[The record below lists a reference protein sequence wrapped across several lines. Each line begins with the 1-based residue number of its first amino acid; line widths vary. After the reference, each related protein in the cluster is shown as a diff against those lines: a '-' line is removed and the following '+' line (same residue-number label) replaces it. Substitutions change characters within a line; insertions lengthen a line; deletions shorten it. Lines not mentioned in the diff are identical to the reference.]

1 MPNAKLAS
9 IFAVFKQHG
18 VEIDQSAIWE
28 VQGTPVV
35 RHKDVERLGAAL
47 NIAYDEPKILRSE
60 RDEAVI
66 LVIGRIGEKMEWSI
80 GEALIGVNYRVS
92 GKQAAYPWAMAEKRA
107 KDRVI
112 LKLAQLHG
120 NAYSEDEADEFQRGK
135 PNGQT
140 EDERTK
146 LERMADE
153 LIAEIEKRDPTQL
166 SRLVTHPVF
175 MKDYEQLDN
184 YDKDRVDAA
193 YKARKVPVE

>member
-1 MPNAKLAS
+1 MPNAKLAA
-9 IFAVFKQHG
+9 IYAVFKQHG

-47 NIAYDEPKILRSE
+47 GIVYDEPKILRSE

-66 LVIGRIGEKMEWSI
+66 LVIGRISERMEWSI
-80 GEALIGVNYRVS
+80 GEAVIGVNYRVS

-120 NAYSEDEADEFQRGK
+120 NAYSEDEADEFKSGK
-135 PNGQT
+135 PTNQP
-140 EDERTK
+140 EDERT
-146 LERMADE
+146 EFDRMADE
-153 LIAEIEKRDPTQL
+153 LIDAIQKRDPTKL
-166 SRLVTHPVF
+166 SKLVTHPVF
-175 MKDYEQLDN
+175 VEDYARLDN
-184 YDKDRVDAA
+184 YNKARVDNA
-193 YKARKVPVE
+193 YEARKDAA